1 MRDVIVM
8 RAIHIAAVVIWIGG
22 VSIVTTVLLPA
33 LRHGDFGSDPLGALR
48 IFERRFIWQA
58 RTCVVLV
65 GLSGFYMAWR
75 LALWDRFQRGAFWWM
90 HAMVLVWLAFS
101 VVLFI
106 AEPLMT
112 RRRRQCAEVPSSSQM
127 AAPAQPAAVRDRPP
141 QLPPVRIHPE
151 MSSGTSESG
160 TPLVV
165 AAEVLQTLARLQR
178 AHWLLLALSIV
189 TVMAAVAGS
198 HGWTFR

>member
-8 RAIHIAAVVIWIGG
+8 RAIHVAAVVIWIGG

-33 LRHGDFGSDPLGALR
+33 LRRGDLGSDPLGALR
-48 IFERRFIWQA
+48 VFERRFVWQA

-65 GLSGFYMAWR
+65 GFSGFYMAWR
-75 LALWDRFQRGAFWWM
+75 LVLWDRFQRGAFWWM
-90 HAMVLVWLAFS
+90 HAMVLVWLLFS

-106 AEPLMT
+106 AEPLIS
-112 RRRRQCAEVPSSSQM
+112 RRRRQGAEGQSGVISI
-127 AAPAQPAAVRDRPP
+127 ARARPAAVRDAPPP
-141 QLPPVRIHPE
+141 QLHMEVRGAR
-151 MSSGTSESG
+151 SSQVSG
-160 TPLVV
+160 NEAPFL
-165 AAEVLQTLARLQR
+165 AAEVSHALARLQR

-198 HGWTFR
+198 HGWVFR